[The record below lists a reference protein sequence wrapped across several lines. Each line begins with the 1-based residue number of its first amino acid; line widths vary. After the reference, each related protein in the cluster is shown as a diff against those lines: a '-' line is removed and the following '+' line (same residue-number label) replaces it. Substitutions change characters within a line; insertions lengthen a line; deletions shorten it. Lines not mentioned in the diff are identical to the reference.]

1 MHPFEAGD
9 ATWGRRR
16 QGLDY
21 LQPKEEAS
29 ILLVRG
35 LLLLPLHPSLAC
47 PGLCLC
53 ASNAARIGFRGSIA
67 FSRRQ
72 GDFFSS
78 AAEMRTGDRI
88 QGWATAMFLS
98 ERG

>member
-35 LLLLPLHPSLAC
+35 SPLSSSFCGLSRALPVRVQRSKNRV
-47 PGLCLC
+47 PGFHYL
-53 ASNAARIGFRGSIA
+53 F
-67 FSRRQ
+67 
-72 GDFFSS
+72 
-78 AAEMRTGDRI
+78 
-88 QGWATAMFLS
+88 
-98 ERG
+98 